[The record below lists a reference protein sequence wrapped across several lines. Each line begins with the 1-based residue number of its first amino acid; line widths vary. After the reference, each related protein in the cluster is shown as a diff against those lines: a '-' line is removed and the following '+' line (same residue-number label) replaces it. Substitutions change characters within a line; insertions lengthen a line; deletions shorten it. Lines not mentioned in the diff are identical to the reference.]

1 MRLRDREGNMRD
13 KIEKIIREVAAGTHH
28 IHENPPGGP
37 RKKKLPLLDYVEQD
51 TKEGTLI

>member
-1 MRLRDREGNMRD
+1 MRD